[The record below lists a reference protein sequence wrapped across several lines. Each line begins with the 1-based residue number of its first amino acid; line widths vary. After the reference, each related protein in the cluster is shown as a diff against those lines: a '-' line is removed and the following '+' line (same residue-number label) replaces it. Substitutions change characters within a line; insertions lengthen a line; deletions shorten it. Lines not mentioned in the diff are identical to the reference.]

1 MIYFYVSLYWYL
13 YIEGLTGRMTNKP
26 QTKLDWLIRF
36 RRAKT
41 QDTLDFML
49 DRALE
54 QLSST
59 TEKAEAI
66 LAHAARQDELDMS
79 RRMF

>member
-1 MIYFYVSLYWYL
+1 
-13 YIEGLTGRMTNKP
+13 MTNIPK
-26 QTKLDWLIRF
+26 TKLDWLIRF

-41 QDTLDFML
+41 QETLDFML

-59 TEKAEAI
+59 TDKAEAI
-66 LAHAARQDELDMS
+66 LAHAARQDELDS
-79 RRMF
+79 SQRVF

>member
-1 MIYFYVSLYWYL
+1 MI
-13 YIEGLTGRMTNKP
+13 ETPR
-26 QTKLDWLIRF
+26 TKLDWLMRF

-49 DRALE
+49 DRALD

-66 LAHAARQDELDMS
+66 LAHAARQDELDS
-79 RRMF
+79 RHWSY